1 MLVCSCQAT
10 TDKGFFFQVHG
21 YCNRHLLSRSEVV
34 VQHFFAHIF
43 ITFTKEIWGASDRF
57 SQHAYLASR
66 GNCVQLPAHKV
77 YVISEQSWLQVAEDI
92 LKQLNLLVLTGKQSF
107 KVHIAKTMQE
117 IKKN

>member
-1 MLVCSCQAT
+1 M
-10 TDKGFFFQVHG
+10 
-21 YCNRHLLSRSEVV
+21 
-34 VQHFFAHIF
+34 
-43 ITFTKEIWGASDRF
+43 
-57 SQHAYLASR
+57 
-66 GNCVQLPAHKV
+66 